1 MKTSKH
7 IFIVSASHAGTRL
20 DMFLSKKLAVSRS
33 QVQKLIRA
41 GQAYINGHAVTK
53 GSTTLSEKMRISIRA
68 AKKAAEQ
75 THKKTRTKIP
85 DAFKHISV
93 IAETE
98 DFVVVY
104 KPAGILVH
112 PTFADESHTLAHWVK
127 KKYPDITT
135 VGEKPDLRPGMV
147 HRLDKETSGLLV
159 VARTN
164 EMYVMLKAAF
174 KERRVE
180 KYYTA
185 LVYGSIEKDHDM
197 LVFPIDR
204 GKDGRMVARPHM
216 KTISLKTVSA
226 LRPGKQAVTEFFVTK
241 RFARYTL
248 LDIRLHTGRTHQI
261 RVHLYAYDHPV
272 VGDVLYAQ
280 KKWQKKSGIP
290 LDRLF
295 LHAGRLC
302 FPSRDG
308 EMQCFEVPLPKELT
322 DYLLHLS

>member
-1 MKTSKH
+1 M
-7 IFIVSASHAGTRL
+7 RL
-20 DMFLSKKLAVSRS
+20 DMFVSAKLAISRS
-33 QVQKLIRA
+33 QAQKLIRDGCVHIGGLA
-41 GQAYINGHAVTK
+41 AAK
-53 GSTTLSEKMRISIRA
+53 GSVLLSEKARVLILP
-68 AKKAAEQ
+68 AKKTAEQ
-75 THKKTRTKIP
+75 TQGKKRSGIP

-93 IAETE
+93 IAENE
-98 DFVVVY
+98 DFLVVH

-112 PTFADESHTLAHWVK
+112 PTLADEPYTLAHWIK
-127 KKYPDITT
+127 KKYPDITA
-135 VGEKPDLRPGMV
+135 VGETPDRRPGIV

-164 EMYVMLKAAF
+164 EMYAILKQAF

-180 KYYTA
+180 KHYTA
-185 LVYGSIEKDHDM
+185 LVYGNIETEHGM
-197 LVFPIDR
+197 LTFPIDR

-216 KTISLKTVSA
+216 KTISLRTVSA
-226 LRPGKQAVTEFFVTK
+226 LRPGKQSATEFFVAK

-302 FPSRDG
+302 FPDRHGD
-308 EMQCFEVPLPKELT
+308 MQCFEVPLPKELA